1 MLTDE
6 QQFKVAFLGALADQ
20 GIGPTAAHTLV
31 QQALAQLEKQAEGE
45 EAAALLPKV
54 TDITSRIPLYDA
66 VSRGLG
72 SLLAAAPT
80 AALAA
85 NFAIPGG
92 LGAAGGYA
100 LAKLQE
106 TDGDNPA
113 ELRTRETIENYR
125 RLAAEMSVQ
134 RQLRDNRAGHSRA
147 LRPLV
152 R

>member
-20 GIGPTAAHTLV
+20 GLGPTAAHALVRETL
-31 QQALAQLEKQAEGE
+31 LELTKQATE
-45 EAAALLPKV
+45 ESGAILPTV
-54 TDITSRIPLYDA
+54 ADVTSRVPLYDA

-72 SLLAAAPT
+72 SLLAAAPA

-92 LGAAGGYA
+92 LGALGGYA
-100 LAKLQE
+100 LAKLQD
-106 TDGDNPA
+106 TDGADPK

-125 RLAAEMSVQ
+125 RLAAEMTVQ